1 MIMMMIIL
9 MQVDIGGA
17 PSSMD
22 ASCEE
27 GLTRVLRKVCETIDR
42 NEARLAD
49 QERRERL
56 CSVWQQMALVS
67 DRLLLLAF
75 TGLTVTVSLVV

>member
-1 MIMMMIIL
+1 
-9 MQVDIGGA
+9 VDSGGA

-22 ASCEE
+22 ASCDQE
-27 GLTRVLRKVCETIDR
+27 LTRVLRKVCDTIDR

-56 CSVWQQMALVS
+56 FSEWQQLALVI

-75 TGLTVTVSLVV
+75 TGVTVTVSLVVLVPPRYPQL